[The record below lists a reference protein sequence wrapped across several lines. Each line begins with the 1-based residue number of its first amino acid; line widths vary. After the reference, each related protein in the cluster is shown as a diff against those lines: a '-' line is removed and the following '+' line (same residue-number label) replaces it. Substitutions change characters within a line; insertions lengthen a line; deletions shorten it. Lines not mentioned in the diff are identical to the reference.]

1 VAAGRAEAVIEN
13 PATGEQIAVVR
24 HDAEILVLDD
34 RWTRPGHRAAEHVHP
49 AIEER
54 IEVLEGR
61 ARFRVAGAERDLG
74 PGDAVVVAPGV
85 AHLGWN
91 PREDEVRLR
100 LELRPPLRWL
110 EVVERLLA
118 LARDG
123 RTDARGVPEPAEL
136 VALLDEFA
144 AELAPPPG

>member
-1 VAAGRAEAVIEN
+1 MIEN
-13 PATGEQIAVVR
+13 PVTGERIEVLR
-24 HDAEILVLDD
+24 HDAEVLVLDD

-49 AIEER
+49 GMEER

-61 ARFRVAGAERDLG
+61 ARFRVAGEERDLG

-91 PREDEVRLR
+91 PTDAPVRLR

-110 EVVERLLA
+110 EVVERLFA
-118 LARDG
+118 LAREG
-123 RTDARGVPEPAEL
+123 RTDARGVPEREEL
-136 VALLDEFA
+136 IALLQGFSE
-144 AELAPPPG
+144 ELAPAPR